1 MCFLIFWHLYLLLQ
15 WMLVLS
21 MAKIVCTSN
30 PCESEGFVSYSFFY
44 FMTSVREIFLIYFSL
59 LLYGIYLMI

>member
-1 MCFLIFWHLYLLLQ
+1 MLPYFLAFIFTVTVT
-15 WMLVLS
+15 VLS